1 MEETREAAL
10 ACFDNLS
17 EEQKDKAW
25 EDFEAMDLD
34 GDGTITLI
42 EYQQFYYGSSY
53 RIPFQQLDTNRDG
66 KLNFQEFKTLF
77 YLLLNS
83 RGTTPLIP
91 TQDQPESSESN
102 QLKRFVGAAKLF
114 SVQYKDIRLI
124 RGKIG
129 LHLPQRQPI
138 RPTNMSCAGIG
149 CLDVVMKAIE
159 DFNSCWAFA
168 SAVASVASGLF
179 NG

>member
-25 EDFEAMDLD
+25 EHFEAMDLD

-42 EYQQFYYGSSY
+42 EYQQFYHGSSY
-53 RIPFQQLDTNRDG
+53 MIPFQELDTNRDG
-66 KLNFQEFKTLF
+66 ELNFQEFKTLF
-77 YLLLNS
+77 YLSLNS

-91 TQDQPESSESN
+91 TQDQPESSDSTQPNSSQSN
-102 QLKRFVGAAKLF
+102 TSEAKLAF
-114 SVQYKDIRLI
+114 TYLKDSRFALLTCLVL
-124 RGKIG
+124 G
-129 LHLPQRQPI
+129 LGVCYQVSR
-138 RPTNMSCAGIG
+138 SSE
-149 CLDVVMKAIE
+149 VVMKAIE

-168 SAVASVASGLF
+168 SAVASVASGLIGYVI
-179 NG
+179 NIL

>member
-91 TQDQPESSESN
+91 TQNQPNSSQSSTRTFGLSEAKLAFIYLKDSRFVLLTCLVLGLGVWYQVSRSSE
-102 QLKRFVGAAKLF
+102 
-114 SVQYKDIRLI
+114 
-124 RGKIG
+124 
-129 LHLPQRQPI
+129 
-138 RPTNMSCAGIG
+138 
-149 CLDVVMKAIE
+149 VVMKAIE

>member
-42 EYQQFYYGSSY
+42 EYQQFYHGSSY
-53 RIPFQQLDTNRDG
+53 MIPFQELDTNRDG
-66 KLNFQEFKTLF
+66 ELNFQEFKTLF
-77 YLLLNS
+77 YLSLNS

-91 TQDQPESSESN
+91 TQDQPNSSQSNTSEAKLAFTYLKDRRFALLTCLVLGLGVCYQVSRSSE
-102 QLKRFVGAAKLF
+102 
-114 SVQYKDIRLI
+114 
-124 RGKIG
+124 
-129 LHLPQRQPI
+129 
-138 RPTNMSCAGIG
+138 
-149 CLDVVMKAIE
+149 VVMKAIE

-179 NG
+179 GYVINIL

>member
-1 MEETREAAL
+1 
-10 ACFDNLS
+10 
-17 EEQKDKAW
+17 
-25 EDFEAMDLD
+25 MDLD

-91 TQDQPESSESN
+91 TQDQPNSSQSNTRTFGLSEAKLAFTYLKDSRFVLLTCLVLGLGVWYQVSRSSE
-102 QLKRFVGAAKLF
+102 
-114 SVQYKDIRLI
+114 
-124 RGKIG
+124 
-129 LHLPQRQPI
+129 
-138 RPTNMSCAGIG
+138 
-149 CLDVVMKAIE
+149 VVMKAIE

>member
-91 TQDQPESSESN
+91 TQNQPESSESN
-102 QLKRFVGAAKLF
+102 QPNSSQSNTRTFGLSEAKLAFTYLKDSRFVLLTCL
-114 SVQYKDIRLI
+114 VL
-124 RGKIG
+124 G
-129 LHLPQRQPI
+129 LGVWYQVSR
-138 RPTNMSCAGIG
+138 SSE
-149 CLDVVMKAIE
+149 VVMKAIE

>member
-42 EYQQFYYGSSY
+42 DYQQFYYGSSY

-91 TQDQPESSESN
+91 TQDQNLPSPIN
-102 QLKRFVGAAKLF
+102 QTLLSPIQGHSA
-114 SVQYKDIRLI
+114 Y
-124 RGKIG
+124 
-129 LHLPQRQPI
+129 QRQKWSS
-138 RPTNMSCAGIG
+138 PTSKTA
-149 CLDVVMKAIE
+149 D
-159 DFNSCWAFA
+159 S
-168 SAVASVASGLF
+168 SS
-179 NG
+179 